1 MDPATG
7 DQEFQQSEFEIF
19 KKDAAGNPIWVET
32 AIGLDQTRKRLIA
45 LSGNSTG
52 DYLVFNPR
60 TNTFVD
66 VKQRTKSA

>member
-32 AIGLDQTRKRLIA
+32 AIGLDQTRKRLIT